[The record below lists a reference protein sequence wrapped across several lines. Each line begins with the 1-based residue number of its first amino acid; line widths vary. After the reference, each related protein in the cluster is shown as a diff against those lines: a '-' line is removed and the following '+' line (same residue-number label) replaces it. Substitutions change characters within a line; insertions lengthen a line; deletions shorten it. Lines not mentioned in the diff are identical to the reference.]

1 MLLNVLYLQKKEVET
16 ISIIIMEQIVLS
28 LKQLSDNKWMDALS
42 DDRQYMFVIRPKKE
56 WTYKGNEVYDM
67 VSDISGRFVGSTIVL
82 VQKENWVIACP
93 KIILEW
99 LPNLQLISEEY
110 RLSGVRIPRIMGL
123 LLSTTHV
130 VRSKWTFL
138 INDVKVAEE

>member
-1 MLLNVLYLQKKEVET
+1 
-16 ISIIIMEQIVLS
+16 MEQIVLS
-28 LKQLSDNKWMDALS
+28 LKQLSDNKWMYALS
-42 DDRQYMFVIRPKKE
+42 DDRQYMFVIRPKKDWGRME
-56 WTYKGNEVYDM
+56 SEAYDV
-67 VSDISGRFVGSTIVL
+67 VSEISGRFVGSTIML
-82 VQKENWVIACP
+82 VQKQNWVVCCP
-93 KIILEW
+93 KIIMEW